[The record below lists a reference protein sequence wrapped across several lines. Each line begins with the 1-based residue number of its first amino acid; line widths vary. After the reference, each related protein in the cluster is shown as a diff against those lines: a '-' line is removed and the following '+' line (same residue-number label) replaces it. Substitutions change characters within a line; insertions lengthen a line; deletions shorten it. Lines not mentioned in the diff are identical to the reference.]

1 METIDI
7 EKIAAD
13 AAELAKKW
21 QNQANKLQTPFE
33 KKVQKRI
40 ARLLTHPTD
49 KVLLTMMFDQSFRT
63 MDTKRVADQVNA
75 LLHEYGVPNFMTKP
89 EQGLFHLFMH
99 IGRHFHSISVPL
111 LVGRIRKDSQRTVVP
126 GEERPFHEHLAK
138 RKGEGVRMNINHIGE
153 AVLGEEEAS
162 HRLKG
167 YLADLENPAIEQ
179 ISIKISTIFSQIHSL
194 AFNQTV
200 DELVHR
206 LILVYRAARDNT
218 FTKADGT
225 TKPKFVNLDM
235 EEYRDLDLT
244 VAAFKK
250 ALDLDEFKS
259 LEAGIVLQ
267 AYIPDSYNKMKELT
281 EWAKAR
287 VAAGGAPMNI
297 RIVKGA
303 NMEMELVESSLM
315 NWPLAPYD
323 NKREVDAN
331 YKRMVLFGMQPE
343 NMAAVTLGIA
353 SHNLFEQAF
362 ASTVAKHY
370 GVTKHLT
377 YELLE
382 GMGDHVRRT
391 IQQTSD
397 NVLLYAPVAA
407 KDQFI
412 NAIAYLIRR
421 LDENT
426 SEENFLR
433 YACDLATDSEKW
445 EFLHQ
450 QYLNSVASI
459 DEARSKPNRVQD
471 RSTETFPETMGTFH
485 EGAFTNEPDTDWSR
499 PGNRTWAQAIRE
511 KWMNIAQDGAL
522 KVPVVIDGEEL
533 FDGLKTRGGF
543 DPNREQD
550 KIHIYDFAMASV
562 EDAERAIATAT
573 ADPDGWRAKTYA
585 ERNAILS
592 QVAMEL
598 RKNRGDLMGAAAVNT
613 GKVFSEA
620 DVEVSEAIDFAEY
633 YPFTAKA
640 LDDMENIAV
649 KPEGVGLVISPWNF
663 PIAIP
668 CGGILSMLAAG
679 NTVIFKPASDA
690 VLVGYELCKCIWNA
704 GVSKKVLQFVPCSGA
719 SVGPTLTTHP
729 AVNSVI
735 LTGSTET
742 GMEMLKVRPDIQL
755 AAETGGKNATIV
767 SKMSDRDQAIANIV
781 HSAFSNCGQKCSAT
795 SLAILDK
802 ELYHDATFR
811 AQLVDAAKSWAVGSA
826 WDFKNK
832 MATLIKPPSGD
843 LMRALT
849 ELESGEEWALKP
861 ECVGGNPYIWSPGI
875 KWGVKR
881 GSYTHTTEFFGP
893 VLGVMCANDLDE
905 AIDIANEPGYGL
917 TSGLESLD
925 KREQARWKSRIL
937 AGNLY
942 INRGTT
948 GAIVLRQPFGGMRK
962 SAIGAGIKAGGPNY
976 VTQFMDIQDSALPP
990 QQSILKDHR
999 LMRVVQDWQTRVHW
1013 GSLAEHAEDLAKAA
1027 RATLSYLHHYEQEF
1041 GVEKDYFHLRGQD
1054 NIVRYLPIG
1063 KVLVRVHAD
1072 DSLFEVLARCTAVLA
1087 SRCELIL
1094 SLPDG
1099 LDNAVV
1105 KFINSK
1111 DCRFM
1116 LKGSEVVV
1124 EDDTTVAA
1132 RIGSVQGI
1140 RYAAPDRVPEEVYQ
1154 RAAELG
1160 FYIAR
1165 QPVMMEGRIEL
1176 LQYFHEQAVCRNY
1189 HRYGNLGE
1197 RSLA

>member
-1 METIDI
+1 MKQIDLKVI
-7 EKIAAD
+7 TDEAAQL
-13 AAELAKKW
+13 AATW
-21 QNQANKLQTPFE
+21 QEEANRQLTPAE
-33 KKVQKRI
+33 KKTQKQM

-63 MDTKRVADQVNA
+63 LNKPRVADQVNQ
-75 LLHEYGVPNFMTKP
+75 LLKECGIPNFLSPP
-89 EQGLFHLFMH
+89 EKGLFHLFMH
-99 IGRHFHSISVPL
+99 IGRHLPVLSVPAII
-111 LVGRIRKDSQRTVVP
+111 GRIRSDSSRTIVP
-126 GEERPFHEHLAK
+126 GEEKPFHAHLAK
-138 RKGEGVRMNINHIGE
+138 RKAEGVRMNINHIGE

-162 HRLKG
+162 SRLRG
-167 YLADLENPAIEQ
+167 YLADLANPAIEQ
-179 ISIKISTIFSQIHSL
+179 ISIKISTIYSQIQPL
-194 AFNQTV
+194 AFDQTI
-200 DELVHR
+200 DELVKR
-206 LILVYRAARDNT
+206 LTKVYRAARDNE

-244 VAAFKK
+244 AAAFMKT
-250 ALDLDEFKS
+250 LDLEEFKGV
-259 LEAGIVLQ
+259 EAGIVLQ
-267 AYIPDSYNKMKELT
+267 AYVPDSYNKMKDLT
-281 EWAKAR
+281 AWAKAR
-287 VAAGGAPMNI
+287 VAAGGASMNI

-303 NMEMELVESSLM
+303 NMEMEQVESSLM

-343 NMAAVTLGIA
+343 NTAAVSLGIA

-362 ASTVAKHY
+362 ACTVAKHY
-370 GVTKHLT
+370 GVSDRLT

-391 IQQTSD
+391 LQQTSD
-397 NVLLYAPVAA
+397 NVLLYAPVAE

-433 YACDLATDSEKW
+433 YACDLQTDSEKW
-445 EFLHQ
+445 EFLHR
-450 QYLNSVASI
+450 QYLDAVAWI
-459 DEARSKPNRVQD
+459 DSAQDEPNRMQD
-471 RSTETFPETMGTFH
+471 RSTETFPAEMGTFH
-485 EGAFTNEPDTDWSR
+485 EGYFTNEPDTDWSR
-499 PGNRTWAQAIRE
+499 PGNRAWAEAVRE
-511 KWMNIAQDGAL
+511 KWMNIGKDGPL

-533 FDGLKTRGGF
+533 FEGCKMRGGF

-550 KIHIYDFAMASV
+550 KIHTYDFAMAST
-562 EDAERAIATAT
+562 EQAERAIATAV
-573 ADPDGWRAKTYA
+573 ADPDGWRSKTYP

-598 RKNRGDLMGAAAVNT
+598 RKGRGDLVGAAALNT

-620 DVEVSEAIDFAEY
+620 DVEISEAIDFAEY
-633 YPFTAKA
+633 YPFTAQA
-640 LDDMENIAV
+640 FDAMENIEA

-679 NTVIFKPASDA
+679 NTVIFKPASDS
-690 VLVGYELCKCIWNA
+690 VLVAHELCKCIWKA

-719 SVGPTLTTHP
+719 SVGPTLTMHP

-767 SKMSDRDQAIANIV
+767 SAMSDHDQAIANIV
-781 HSAFSNCGQKCSAT
+781 QSAFSNCGQKCSAT
-795 SLAILDK
+795 SIAILDK
-802 ELYHDATFR
+802 ELYHDERFR
-811 AQLVDAAKSWAVGSA
+811 KQLVDAARSFSVGSA

-832 MATLIKPPSGD
+832 LATLIKPPSGD
-843 LMRALT
+843 LLRGLT
-849 ELESGEEWALKP
+849 ELEPGEEWALKP
-861 ECVGGNPYIWSPGI
+861 ECVDDNPYIWSPGI
-875 KWGVKR
+875 KWGVTR
-881 GSYTHTTEFFGP
+881 GSYTHMTEFFGP
-893 VLGVMCANDLDE
+893 VLGVICSDNLDE
-905 AIDIANEPGYGL
+905 AIEMANQPGYGL

-925 KREQARWKSRIL
+925 KREQKVWKSRIL

-976 VTQFMDIQDSALPP
+976 VTQFMEIKDTALPP
-990 QQSILKDHR
+990 EGCMVEDHR
-999 LMRVVQDWQTRVHW
+999 LMRVVQDWQLKVRW
-1013 GSLAEHAEDLAKAA
+1013 GSLSEHADDLVKAA

-1054 NIVRYLPIG
+1054 NVVRYLPIG
-1063 KVLVRVHAD
+1063 KVVVRVHAD
-1072 DSLFEVLARCTAVLA
+1072 DSLFEVLARCTAILA
-1087 SRCELIL
+1087 SRCSLLL
-1094 SLPDG
+1094 SLPEG
-1099 LDNAVV
+1099 LDNAVTA
-1105 KFINSK
+1105 FMTSK
-1111 DCRFM
+1111 ECGFL
-1116 LKGSEVVV
+1116 LKDSEVVV
-1124 EDDTTVAA
+1124 EDDAAVAA
-1132 RIGSVQGI
+1132 RIGTVQGI
-1140 RYAAPDRVPEEVYQ
+1140 RYAAADRVPALVYN
-1154 RAAELG
+1154 RAAEVG

-1165 QPVMMEGRIEL
+1165 KPVLMEGRIEL
-1176 LQYFHEQAVCRNY
+1176 LQYFHEQAVSSNY
-1189 HRYGNLGE
+1189 HRYGNLGA
-1197 RSLA
+1197 RALT